1 MNLLGPVKDIMTA
14 NPMTLSPSATIGDA
28 AKIFDTHKV
37 HHIPITIGHKLVGI
51 VSMTDYLFFRRGFL
65 DDRDD
70 EKIED
75 IRMNNY
81 EVSFI
86 MTKGI
91 ATMSST
97 ERINIALDIF
107 KENLFHAIPIVD
119 NDTLVGILTTHDII
133 INLAK
138 DNEAYAEYD

>member
-1 MNLLGPVKDIMTA
+1 MNLLGPVSKIMTK
-14 NPMTLSPSATIGDA
+14 NPITLTPSATIGDA
-28 AKIFDTHKV
+28 AKIFDEHKV
-37 HHIPITIGHKLVGI
+37 HHIPVAIDNTLLGI
-51 VSMTDYLFFRRGFL
+51 ISMSDYLFFRRGFL

-91 ATMSST
+91 ATMESK

-107 KENLFHAIPIVD
+107 NENLFHAIPIVD
-119 NDTLVGILTTHDII
+119 AGELVGIITTHDII
-133 INLAK
+133 VHLAK

>member
-1 MNLLGPVKDIMTA
+1 MNLLGPVSTIMTSA
-14 NPMTLSPSATIGDA
+14 PITLPPSATIGDA
-28 AKIFDTHKV
+28 AKIFDEHKV
-37 HHIPITIGHKLVGI
+37 HHIPIAIGNSLLGM
-51 VSMTDYLFFRRGFL
+51 VSMSDYLFFRRGFL

-70 EKIED
+70 EKIES

-81 EVSFI
+81 EVNFI
-86 MTKGI
+86 MTKGL
-91 ATMSST
+91 ATMEST
-97 ERINIALDIF
+97 ERINVALDIF

-119 NDTLVGILTTHDII
+119 DGVLVGILTTHDII